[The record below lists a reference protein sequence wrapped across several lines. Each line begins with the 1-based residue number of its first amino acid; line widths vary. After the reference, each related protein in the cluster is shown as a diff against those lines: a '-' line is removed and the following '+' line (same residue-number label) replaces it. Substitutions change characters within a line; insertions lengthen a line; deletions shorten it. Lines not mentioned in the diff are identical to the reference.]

1 MKKIIIASA
10 IVISAVALSSCTR
23 TERNATVGAASGA
36 IIGGAVTGDAGGAVA
51 GAVVGGAAGVLV
63 SRADR
68 PGRCI
73 YRDRYGRRYVARS
86 R

>member
-1 MKKIIIASA
+1 MKKIIVAA
-10 IVISAVALSSCTR
+10 AVVISALAVSSCTR
-23 TERNATVGAASGA
+23 TERNATIGAASGA
-36 IIGGAVTGDAGGAVA
+36 IIGGAITGDAGGAVA

-73 YRDRYGRRYVARS
+73 YRDRYGRRYEARC

>member
-1 MKKIIIASA
+1 MKKAIALVLIGLA
-10 IVISAVALSSCTR
+10 AASCTK
-23 TERNATVGAASGA
+23 TEKGAGIGAATGA
-36 IIGGAVTGDAGGAVA
+36 IIGGAITGDAGGAVA

-73 YRDRYGRRYVARS
+73 YRDRYGRRYEPRC